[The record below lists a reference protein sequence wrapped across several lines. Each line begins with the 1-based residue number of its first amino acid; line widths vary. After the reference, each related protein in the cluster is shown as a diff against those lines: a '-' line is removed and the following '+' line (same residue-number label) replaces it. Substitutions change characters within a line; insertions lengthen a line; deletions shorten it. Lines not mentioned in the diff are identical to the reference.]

1 MIPWNDAPNI
11 VQRATRRL
19 IAARPAT
26 WLLARLMHR
35 LDGAALRLS
44 GGRASAA
51 ALFSGLPLITL
62 TTTGAKSGR
71 PRRVPLVGVP
81 DGERLILIASNWGQ
95 AKHPAWLH
103 NVRANPL
110 VTVAGRDVPAE
121 RLYVARELTGAERAA
136 AWARAVALYPGYREY
151 AARAGREIAVVA
163 LERTNE

>member
-35 LDGAALRLS
+35 LDG
-44 GGRASAA
+44 G
-51 ALFSGLPLITL
+51 P
-62 TTTGAKSGR
+62 
-71 PRRVPLVGVP
+71 
-81 DGERLILIASNWGQ
+81 
-95 AKHPAWLH
+95 
-103 NVRANPL
+103 
-110 VTVAGRDVPAE
+110 
-121 RLYVARELTGAERAA
+121 ERAA